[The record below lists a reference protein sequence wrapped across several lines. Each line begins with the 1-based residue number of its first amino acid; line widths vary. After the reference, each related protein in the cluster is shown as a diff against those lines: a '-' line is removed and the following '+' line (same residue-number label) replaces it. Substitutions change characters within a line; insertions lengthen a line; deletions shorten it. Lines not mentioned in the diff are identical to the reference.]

1 MKRRVC
7 CLGLALAMTA
17 PGLAGA
23 AWAGNTPAWVRR
35 HAAAAVPAAAQSADG
50 VILFRDTRLTVRR
63 NGRWRL
69 WQRRVYRVLQ
79 PQGAWLAT
87 QDTVVDHDTQLKRF
101 RGWERLP
108 GGKWERW
115 RRRDATW
122 INPLM
127 AFPGYVRY
135 RLVELSLPDPPPG
148 TLLAFEI
155 RRRVRPEI
163 LQHIWRFQHQY
174 PDLDARL
181 TVRLPPGWRALAHW
195 RHWPSQPGQEGPDQ
209 RQWVLRGV
217 PGLPSQPAMPPQ
229 ESIAGAMSLTL
240 APPSPL
246 PALSPLS
253 AQATGAWFQRLTAGR
268 TAPTAAVR
276 AQAAALVAGQRTLA
290 GKIAAVA
297 RYVQQRIRYAAVEVG
312 LGGYQPHAAATVLAN
327 GYGDC
332 KDKATLLIAMLRTLG
347 VRADYVLLNAERGI
361 VPRGYASPKSF
372 DHAIVAI
379 RWPAQTAASDLY
391 AWLGAS
397 GPGHLLLFDPTDPA
411 TPWGWLPAAEQG
423 GEALLVSHAGGR
435 SVQLPV
441 LASALNRRLRSARFV
456 MRGDGSLLGS
466 VEEVRTGVF
475 AGRMHGQMDPT
486 PRQQRRWQVR
496 FDRVL
501 PGIQLADWNGT
512 QDGGT
517 VLVRYRLTVRP
528 YLQLSGTTVVLP
540 PWLFPLATPSLQ
552 EDGAR
557 RYPIRLGTVGSRTDF
572 YRIQLAR
579 NLQVGALP
587 SPVNLVL
594 AAPSVAGSSA
604 PNVAPPDAQPDSA
617 PDASYSSRV
626 WLTQTPSGPVLH
638 VQRTLAINAFTV
650 PAARYAAVR
659 RFWQAVRRDQGRL
672 LFGGLAAAKPAP
684 PSGH

>member
-1 MKRRVC
+1 VLIC
-7 CLGLALAMTA
+7 
-17 PGLAGA
+17 
-23 AWAGNTPAWVRR
+23 VR
-35 HAAAAVPAAAQSADG
+35 SA
-50 VILFRDTRLTVRR
+50 
-63 NGRWRL
+63 
-69 WQRRVYRVLQ
+69 
-79 PQGAWLAT
+79 
-87 QDTVVDHDTQLKRF
+87 
-101 RGWERLP
+101 
-108 GGKWERW
+108 
-115 RRRDATW
+115 
-122 INPLM
+122 
-127 AFPGYVRY
+127 
-135 RLVELSLPDPPPG
+135 S
-148 TLLAFEI
+148 
-155 RRRVRPEI
+155 
-163 LQHIWRFQHQY
+163 
-174 PDLDARL
+174 
-181 TVRLPPGWRALAHW
+181 
-195 RHWPSQPGQEGPDQ
+195 
-209 RQWVLRGV
+209 
-217 PGLPSQPAMPPQ
+217 
-229 ESIAGAMSLTL
+229 
-240 APPSPL
+240 
-246 PALSPLS
+246 
-253 AQATGAWFQRLTAGR
+253 
-268 TAPTAAVR
+268 
-276 AQAAALVAGQRTLA
+276 GQRTLA

-379 RWPAQTAASDLY
+379 RWPDKTAASNLY
-391 AWLGAS
+391 AWLGAP

-423 GEALLVSHAGGR
+423 GEALLASHAGGR

-594 AAPSVAGSSA
+594 AAPSA
-604 PNVAPPDAQPDSA
+604 
-617 PDASYSSRV
+617 
-626 WLTQTPSGPVLH
+626 
-638 VQRTLAINAFTV
+638 
-650 PAARYAAVR
+650 
-659 RFWQAVRRDQGRL
+659 
-672 LFGGLAAAKPAP
+672 PAP
-684 PSGH
+684 PHRMTPRRMRSKTRRPTRVTAAGCGSPRRHPARSCTCSVRSPSTPSPFPPRATPRCGAFGRLSAGTRAAYCSAVWRRPSQPRRPGIRPSHR

>member
-1 MKRRVC
+1 MKRGVC
-7 CLGLALAMTA
+7 CLALALAVTA
-17 PGLAGA
+17 PWLVGA
-23 AWAGNTPAWVRR
+23 VWASNVPAWVRR
-35 HAAAAVPAAAQSADG
+35 HAKVAVPAAAQSADG
-50 VILFRDTRLTVRR
+50 VILFRATRLTVRR

-87 QDTVVDHDTQLKRF
+87 QDTVVAHNTRLKRF

-108 GGKWERW
+108 GGKWRRW

-122 INPLM
+122 INPLL
-127 AFPGYVRY
+127 AFPGYIRY

-155 RRRVRPEI
+155 RRRMRPEI
-163 LQHIWRFQHQY
+163 LQHIWRFQHRF
-174 PDLDARL
+174 PDLDARF
-181 TVRLPPGWRALAHW
+181 TVQFPPGWRALAHW
-195 RHWPSQPGQEGPDQ
+195 RHWRPRPGQEGPGERHWQ
-209 RQWVLRGV
+209 LRAV
-217 PGLPSQPAMPPQ
+217 PGMPSQPEMPPR
-229 ESIAGAMSLTL
+229 EAVAGAMSLTL
-240 APPSPL
+240 APPAPL

-253 AQATGAWFQRLTAGR
+253 AQATGAWYLRLTAGR
-268 TAPTAAVR
+268 TAPTAAVSS
-276 AQAAALVAGQRTLA
+276 QAAALVAGQATLA

-297 RYVQQRIRYAAVEVG
+297 RFVQQHIRYAAVEVG
-312 LGGYQPHAAATVLAN
+312 LGGYRPHAAATVLAN

-347 VRADYVLLNAERGI
+347 VRADYVLLNAQRGI
-361 VPRGYASPKSF
+361 VPRAYASPKSF

-379 RWPAQTAASDLY
+379 RWPAKASADNLY
-391 AWLGAS
+391 SWLGAP
-397 GPGHLLLFDPTDPA
+397 GPGHLLLFDPTDPDI
-411 TPWGWLPAAEQG
+411 PWGWLPEAEQG
-423 GEALLVSHAGGR
+423 GEALLVSPAGGR
-435 SVQLPV
+435 DVQLPV
-441 LASALNRRLRSARFV
+441 LASALNRRLRSAQFV

-466 VEEVRTGVF
+466 VQEVRTGVY

-486 PRQQRRWQVR
+486 PSQRRRWQVR

-540 PWLFPLATPSLQ
+540 PWLFPLPTPSLQ
-552 EDGAR
+552 EDGVR
-557 RYPIRLGTVGSRTDF
+557 QYRIRLGTLGSRTDF

-587 SPVNLVL
+587 PPVHVVL
-594 AAPSVAGSSA
+594 TAAAGARVTA
-604 PNVAPPDAQPDSA
+604 PNDAKPMRPSIT

-626 WLTQTPSGPVLH
+626 WLTHSTSGPVLH

-659 RFWQAVRRDQGRL
+659 RFWRAVRRDKDRL
-672 LFGGLAAAKPAP
+672 LFASLAAPKPSP
-684 PSGH
+684 PSGR